1 MLGDGDVDD
10 SRRLLSERER
20 ECSEYESDGGRSP
33 RNTDLLLLRRKS
45 LLGGDTERLGDLRDL
60 SGLGGDRDLERWRGW

>member
-20 ECSEYESDGGRSP
+20 ECSEYESDGDRSP
-33 RNTDLLLLRRKS
+33 RETDLLLLRRKS
-45 LLGGDTERLGDLRDL
+45 LLEGDTERLGDLRDL
-60 SGLGGDRDLERWRGW
+60 SCLGGDLDLERWRGR